1 MKIEQ
6 TRIDGDILMVSLAG
20 DLDIA
25 GSTDIEMPLS
35 VIAGA
40 QDRVILDMR
49 GVGFMASIGV
59 RLIVSTAKPI
69 ARRGG
74 KLVILGPNEAARRVL
89 TSTGVDT
96 LVPVVEDEAA
106 ARAAF
111 G

>member
-6 TRIDGDILMVSLAG
+6 TQIDGDIMMVTLKG

-25 GSTDIEMPLS
+25 GTSDIEMPLS
-35 VIAGA
+35 VIAGSR
-40 QDRVILDMR
+40 DRVILDMR
-49 GVGFMASIGV
+49 EVGFMASIGV

-74 KLVILGPNEAARRVL
+74 TMVILGPNDAARRVL

-96 LVPVVEDEAA
+96 LVPVVGDEAA